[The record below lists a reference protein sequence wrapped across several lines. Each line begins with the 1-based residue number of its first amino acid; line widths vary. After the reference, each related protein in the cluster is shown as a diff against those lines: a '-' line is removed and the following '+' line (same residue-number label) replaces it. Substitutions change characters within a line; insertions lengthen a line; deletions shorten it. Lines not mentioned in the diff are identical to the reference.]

1 MDILTKATGSDIHS
15 DVWWVYDTT
24 NRQDQYKFEKNLF
37 YRADKELQEAKQN
50 GRVKQNLFRLSFFSK
65 SPKELDLVKLE
76 SDKKKFVNRINAL
89 EKELIKELEEHP
101 TSKKLKE
108 GKSLN
113 NSEAQEYF
121 SHKSLYDILFE
132 GDERVLVRLKLGL
145 GVRHDESIIF
155 SKKLKKIMED
165 FSKYGMNTSVK
176 NRIGD
181 MRAKLVSTSKLLQG
195 YLLEGKGQLKSDISS
210 LFHTK
215 DAEFDEET
223 KSWTELREYDGISS
237 IDILKDIYKNA
248 SIPIMVTGEKE
259 KGLKGLQDYYSL
271 DTDEF
276 VEEIHSLIA
285 NESEDPSE
293 HQRLFYNADNVVR
306 MIYRL
311 IPDILHHNQEKMA
324 ENEKKEILTKHFDVL
339 EYLIRINDLTG
350 NYGKLKESRLK
361 SLKNVAKRREGGK
374 LLSMNRNFP
383 HLETAWD
390 IYREDPDK
398 YKPDSKPRRTKT
410 SPSKK
415 LHELDGVSGHG
426 EPITGVPTVRGTIP
440 KKELR
445 DLERDVNIFTTFAR
459 KVEEIKPKLTSGE
472 LEYKTLLTMKRTL
485 DAFKQK
491 MEKHNLLLDDIVRVG
506 EDDTID
512 NMDSKVLDKVIGE
525 YKVRVKRITEEKTDD
540 GNFIGSDGE
549 EYDADEL
556 LEENKDYLE
565 YLKVLRAMLNLKEVI
580 PRLETI
586 LENVKFKE
594 ESLVDPPSEDTT
606 EESA

>member
-1 MDILTKATGSDIHS
+1 MDILTKAAGSDIHA
-15 DVWWVYDTT
+15 DVWWVYEQTHKSE
-24 NRQDQYKFEKNLF
+24 QYKFKKSLLF
-37 YRADKELQEAKQN
+37 RADSELQEAKKD
-50 GRVKQNLFRLSFFSK
+50 GRVKQNLFRQGFFSK
-65 SPKELDLVKLE
+65 SPRELDSVQLE
-76 SDKKKFVNRINAL
+76 KNKRTFVNRVNAL
-89 EKELIKELEEHP
+89 EKELSPKELEVGRKIDLR
-101 TSKKLKE
+101 TI
-108 GKSLN
+108 
-113 NSEAQEYF
+113 QEEPYRE
-121 SHKSLYDILFE
+121 LYNLLFE
-132 GDERVLVRLKLGL
+132 GDEKVLVRLKSGI
-145 GVRHDESIIF
+145 GEREDKSIIF
-155 SKKLKKIMED
+155 SKKLKKVMED
-165 FSKYGMNTSVK
+165 LAKYGVNVSVK
-176 NRIGD
+176 NRIGE
-181 MRAKLVSTSKLLQG
+181 MREQLASTSKVMQR
-195 YLLEGKGQLKSDISS
+195 YLLEGKGNLKADIAH
-210 LFHTK
+210 LFHAK
-215 DAEFDEET
+215 GAEYDDETE
-223 KSWTELREYDGISS
+223 SWTELVEYSGKPS
-237 IDILKDIYKNA
+237 IKILEDIYQNA
-248 SIPIMVTGEKE
+248 SIPIIRIGEKE
-259 KGLKGLQDYYSL
+259 KGIKGLQTYYSL
-271 DTDEF
+271 DVDEF
-276 VEEIHSLIA
+276 VDEIHSLISSA
-285 NESEDPSE
+285 SEDPAE
-293 HQRLFYNADNVVR
+293 HFKLFYNADNVVR

-383 HLETAWD
+383 HLETAWE

-398 YKPDSKPRRTKT
+398 YKPESEPRRTKT
-410 SPSKK
+410 PSPKK
-415 LHELDGVSGHG
+415 FDA
-426 EPITGVPTVRGTIP
+426 PAVRGTIP
-440 KKELR
+440 KTELR

-472 LEYKTLLTMKRTL
+472 LEHKTLLAMKRTL

-491 MEKHNLLLDDIVRVG
+491 MEKHNLLLEDIVTVG

-512 NMDSKVLDKVIGE
+512 NMDLKGLDKVIGE

-606 EESA
+606 EGSA